1 VFGPFSS
8 IFLFV
13 SIGFCLVISH
23 ATLSEFQT
31 PLWAAIDKGHAS
43 AVAAL
48 IDLGADVGS
57 FNRYRA
63 FFNFELLVLFIILCP
78 FLNVSR

>member
-1 VFGPFSS
+1 MFVPFSS
-8 IFLFV
+8 SLLFV
-13 SIGFCLVISH
+13 SIAFCLFTSR

-31 PLWAAIDKGHAS
+31 PLWAAVDKGHAS

-57 FNRYRA
+57 FNR
-63 FFNFELLVLFIILCP
+63 
-78 FLNVSR
+78 